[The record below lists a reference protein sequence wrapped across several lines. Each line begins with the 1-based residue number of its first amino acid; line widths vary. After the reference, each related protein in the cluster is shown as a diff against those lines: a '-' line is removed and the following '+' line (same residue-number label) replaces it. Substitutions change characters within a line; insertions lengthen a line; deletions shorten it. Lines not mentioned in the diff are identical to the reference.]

1 MFLSYLALFGASL
14 FEILWVA
21 LLGAHTSA
29 KSHFYVLM
37 LCACMGL
44 SLYLLGVASKTIPI
58 TVSYAIWIGLGILGQ
73 AIIQHFVFKNTRRLL
88 LGYLHAP
95 SLSVFSGYFFHKQSM
110 ELCNEIH
117 IATHFIHF
125 I

>member
-58 TVSYAIWIGLGILGQ
+58 TVSYAIWVGLGILGQ
-73 AIIQHFVFKNTRRLL
+73 AIIQHFVFKNTLSITAWVFTCTL
-88 LGYLHAP
+88 TI
-95 SLSVFSGYFFHKQSM
+95 SVFGLLFSQTKHGV
-110 ELCNEIH
+110 I
-117 IATHFIHF
+117 
-125 I
+125 